1 MKITAGKRSKSG
13 FFNALAARIGADFR
27 WNHLEMERE
36 TVPGL
41 LESLEAAR
49 REWKYANLYFNCVT
63 DPDLIDHAIFYMGAT
78 EKKYIYL
85 LKRAREE
92 GLNIDAYHL

>member
-1 MKITAGKRSKSG
+1 MRSKTNRRYKPGWRGFWAGIAAAFSFSNFESERGKR
-13 FFNALAARIGADFR
+13 
-27 WNHLEMERE
+27 
-36 TVPGL
+36 TGL
-41 LESLEAAR
+41 LENLEQAR
-49 REWKYANLYFNCVT
+49 REWKYAKLYFNCVM

-92 GLNIDAYHL
+92 GLNIESYYLN